1 MTSYELR
8 DDETPIEGLRRI
20 VAEQMLGTAARL
32 RDSAI
37 ETATRVHDSRKRFK
51 EIRALLRLFRDPLGA
66 EQFALENHWY
76 RDTARELADYRD
88 ADAVVAAVN
97 SLSPKVK
104 QYLGPDTM
112 RRLRNVTRSEH
123 RAIYRDRETAAAT
136 IENVAAQLPVAA
148 ERLNGLPRESFDGFA
163 SIMPGMM
170 RTIRQGRRA
179 MREAYESR
187 NAIAFH
193 EWRKRV
199 KDHWYQVQLLTPLS
213 SRLARREKM
222 LDKLSRILGEHHD
235 LEVIRGVVIAAE
247 SAFAPDEALRIDE
260 ALARRQQ
267 RLARKARSLGR
278 SIYGQRAVDFATRL
292 EKRWEKRHG
301 NHKAAERSRK
311 G

>member
-8 DDETPIEGLRRI
+8 DDETPIEALRRI
-20 VAEQMLGTAARL
+20 VAEQMLGTAAGL
-32 RDSAI
+32 RDPAI
-37 ETATRVHDSRKRFK
+37 DTARRVHDSRKRFK
-51 EIRALLRLFRDPLGA
+51 EIRALLRLFRDPLA

-76 RDTARELADYRD
+76 RDAARELADYRD

-97 SLSPKVK
+97 NLSPKVK
-104 QYLGPDTM
+104 QHLGPDTM
-112 RRLRNVTRSEH
+112 RRLRNVSRSEH
-123 RAIYRDRETAAAT
+123 RAIYRDRETAAAK

-148 ERLNGLPRESFDGFA
+148 ERLNNLSQESFEGFA

-179 MREAYESR
+179 MHEAYESR

-213 SRLARREKM
+213 SKLAKREKM
-222 LDKLSRILGEHHD
+222 LDKLSHILGEHHD

-247 SAFAPDEALRIDE
+247 TAFAPDEAARIDE
-260 ALARRQQ
+260 ALAQRQE
-267 RLARKARSLGR
+267 RLARKAQSIGR
-278 SIYGQRAVDFATRL
+278 KIYGQRAIDFATRL
-292 EKRWEKRHG
+292 QKRWEKRHVC
-301 NHKAAERSRK
+301 
-311 G
+311 